1 MEMDTH
7 RFIVLELGENLLT
20 GDASHGS
27 SSTSAK
33 KPPDHLQILKNRTG
47 SF

>member
-7 RFIVLELGENLLT
+7 RFIVLELDENLLT

-27 SSTSAK
+27 SSTS
-33 KPPDHLQILKNRTG
+33 DHLQILKNRTG